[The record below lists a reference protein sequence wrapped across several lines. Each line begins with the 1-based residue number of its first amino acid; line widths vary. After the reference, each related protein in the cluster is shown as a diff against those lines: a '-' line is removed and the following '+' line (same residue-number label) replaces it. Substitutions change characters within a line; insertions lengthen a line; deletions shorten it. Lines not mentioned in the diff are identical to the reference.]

1 MSGSRQAFEGSMLIP
16 IEIMLRGNNRV
27 FTESLEHP
35 VEAGEWTDADAGA
48 VLKAMLLAL
57 SRAQNPDAPEPPEVV
72 LRGVNWIVHP
82 SDSGVVIAIEI
93 HSGSAVAGPLAIA
106 QGTLD
111 ALLTRAVNGSAR
123 PTVVH

>member
-1 MSGSRQAFEGSMLIP
+1 MLIP
-16 IEIMLRGNNRV
+16 IEIMLRGDNRV
-27 FTESLEHP
+27 FTETLDHP

-48 VLKAMLLAL
+48 VLKAMLLAV
-57 SRAQNPDAPEPPEVV
+57 SRVQNPEAPEPPDVV

-82 SDSGVVIAIEI
+82 GDSGVVIAIEI
-93 HSGSAVAGPLAIA
+93 HSASAVAGPLAIS

-111 ALLTRAVNGSAR
+111 ALITRAVSGSAR